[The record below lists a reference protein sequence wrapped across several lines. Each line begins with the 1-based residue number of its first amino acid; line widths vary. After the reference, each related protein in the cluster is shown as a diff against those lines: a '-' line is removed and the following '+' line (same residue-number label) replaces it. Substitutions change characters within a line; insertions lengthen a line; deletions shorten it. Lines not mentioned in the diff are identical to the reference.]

1 VLYFSFYVYVAA
13 VVKLPRVLCSPAF
26 FERCVTSPC
35 SVWRLPSALGPL
47 VSNDLLSVRALNA
60 RHPML
65 SASFDDSREA
75 CRRQPHLYDGF
86 CERPG
91 RITGCL
97 HQYQDPGVTQHC
109 TTAYA
114 SLRTAPSG
122 NTPLTRK
129 RHSAMSNLR
138 ATATI
143 PIRLRR
149 FPPAP
154 KRSRNQQLRAL

>member
-1 VLYFSFYVYVAA
+1 MWLYFSFYVAA

-26 FERCVTSPC
+26 FERCVASSC
-35 SVWRLPSALGPL
+35 SVWRLPSVLGPP

-65 SASFDDSREA
+65 SASFDDSQKA
-75 CRRQPHLYDGF
+75 CRRHPPLYDGF

-91 RITGCL
+91 KTTGCL

-122 NTPLTRK
+122 NTPVSRN
-129 RHSAMSNLR
+129 RHSAMSNFR